1 MPKHDRMNEI
11 YKETFAP
18 VKSEMYQ
25 LLLCAF
31 CYDQKLRNLGERLPK
46 ESRSFLLEEMTALR
60 HLSNGIILHL
70 CNLDDDGSNCSL
82 RSLRKEI
89 AKQAGTQEIVARSNE
104 LLKRYRSALN
114 KLKTKHRNKL
124 IAHRNT
130 DEYPDQFELP
140 DYRTDFKCLIQI
152 ALSALECLWG
162 AKIGFGFHL
171 GSRDPA
177 IDFKTELE
185 LT

>member
-1 MPKHDRMNEI
+1 MDEI
-11 YKETFAP
+11 DKATFDP

-31 CYDQKLRNLGERLPK
+31 CYNQKLRNLGERLQK

-70 CNLDDDGSNCSL
+70 CNLDDDGSNWSL
-82 RSLRKEI
+82 RSLRRAV
-89 AKQAGTQEIVARSNE
+89 AKQPGTQDTVARSNE

-114 KLKTKHRNKL
+114 KLKTTHRNEF

-130 DEYPDQFELP
+130 DEYPNQFELP
-140 DYRTDFKCLIQI
+140 DYRTDFKYLLQI

-162 AKIGFGFHL
+162 AKIDFGFHL
-171 GSRDPA
+171 GSRDPT
-177 IDFKTELE
+177 IDFKTELG